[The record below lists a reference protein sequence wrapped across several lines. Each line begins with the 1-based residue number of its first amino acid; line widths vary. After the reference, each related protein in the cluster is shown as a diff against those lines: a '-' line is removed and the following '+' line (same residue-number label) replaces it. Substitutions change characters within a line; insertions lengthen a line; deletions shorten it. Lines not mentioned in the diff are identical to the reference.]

1 MTGTGEI
8 RRPDRIDTFL
18 MLVFLLGIYLEY
30 SPKLAAGIPVPAAPA
45 GVAGLV
51 MLMRN
56 ARRVEERQFVA
67 LAGVIG
73 LYLLSV
79 VSVGDV
85 AHLGE
90 RIKGF
95 LQLSYS
101 LVIGYGAWLTAT
113 LYSRERLAR
122 LFLGFCLF
130 VLVGCVLENYTG
142 FRAVS
147 DAVRGV
153 LYDAFIYD
161 ATLRDHDLYGGVR
174 PKLFTSEPSH
184 LAFAFTVFAFIWYVL
199 STRSGKMIGYVAMLG
214 AGMFLMRS
222 PTLVLGFV
230 LILPYQLLVAG
241 RGARGRVRGADA
253 AVIAV
258 VVVTSAALAGVV
270 LAGGQMFSSRMAQ
283 AEAGDDASFFF
294 RAIGPFQVALDTI
307 QRHPIAGAGLTGEE
321 YIADRVQEIYVSAAG
336 FNPQWVFDKVAE
348 VLTNY
353 FWLHWI
359 YLGAVWGVVLLFA
372 LTRMLRMLHAPSLA
386 FCWIV
391 WAVMGQAAGA
401 YVSPKPWAVLMLA
414 CAASTLHFY
423 QPVVAGRRAARRPV
437 PRHRRQIREPAAEP
451 RLL

>member
-1 MTGTGEI
+1 MGEI

-45 GVAGLV
+45 GLAGLV

-79 VSVGDV
+79 VSVGD
-85 AHLGE
+85 AAYLGE
-90 RIKGF
+90 RFKGF

-113 LYSRERLAR
+113 LYSRDRLAR

-142 FRAVS
+142 FRAIS

-153 LYDAFIYD
+153 LYDAYIYD
-161 ATLRDHDLYGGVR
+161 ATLRDQDLYGGVR

-184 LAFAFTVFAFIWYVL
+184 LSFAFTVFAFIWYVL
-199 STRSGKMIGYVAMLG
+199 STRPGKMVGYVAMLG

-222 PTLVLGFV
+222 PTLLLGFA
-230 LILPYQLLVAG
+230 LILPYQLLIAG
-241 RGARGRVRGADA
+241 RSAQGRVRGADA

-258 VVVTSAALAGVV
+258 VIVSSAALTGMV
-270 LAGGQMFSSRMAQ
+270 LAGGQMFSVRMAEV
-283 AEAGDDASFFF
+283 EAGNDASFFF

-321 YIADRVQEIYVSAAG
+321 FIANRVHEIYVSAAG
-336 FNPQWVFDKVAE
+336 FMPQWQIDKVSE

-359 YLGAVWGVVLLFA
+359 YLGAVWGIVLLLA
-372 LTRMLRMLHAPSLA
+372 LTRLLRMLHAPSVA

-391 WAVMGQAAGA
+391 WAIMGQATGA
-401 YVSPKPWAVLMLA
+401 YVSPKPWAVLIFA
-414 CAASTLHFY
+414 CAASMLHFY
-423 QPVVAGRRAARRPV
+423 QPAVARRRVVRQPV
-437 PRHRRQIREPAAEP
+437 PRHRQMREPSAEP